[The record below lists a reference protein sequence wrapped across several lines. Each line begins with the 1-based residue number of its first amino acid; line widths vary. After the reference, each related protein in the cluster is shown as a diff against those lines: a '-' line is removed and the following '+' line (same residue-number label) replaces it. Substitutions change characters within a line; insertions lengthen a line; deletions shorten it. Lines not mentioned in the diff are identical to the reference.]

1 MPPSRHPILI
11 SIRQISGS
19 ISVRYKQKI
28 SQKHEI
34 ERKIQKLHLNI
45 DMTHFSDFLAG
56 LWFSTRQ
63 YWYKVVK
70 ISVCMRI
77 FTLGDKI
84 SLSVTKFHSQWQKF
98 ISYLN
103 YMYRDLLYTTY
114 TDLLYKKNQPLNHF
128 HVLIGIFFYF

>member
-1 MPPSRHPILI
+1 M
-11 SIRQISGS
+11 
-19 ISVRYKQKI
+19 
-28 SQKHEI
+28 
-34 ERKIQKLHLNI
+34 HLNI
-45 DMTHFSDFLAG
+45 DMTHFSDFLTG

-84 SLSVTKFHSQWQKF
+84 SLTVTKFHSQWQKF

-103 YMYRDLLYTTY
+103 YMYWDLLYTTY
-114 TDLLYKKNQPLNHF
+114 IVYWPLIQKKSALKSFSCRNCCFFIFRKTYKCLCSRSILSRIRSISAVKNSLGQK
-128 HVLIGIFFYF
+128 ISIYK